1 MRSGELVAIP
11 TETVYGLA
19 ANALDGGAV
28 RRIFAAKGRP
38 QDNPLIVHIADM
50 EELPPL
56 VAEVP
61 ELAEKLAK
69 AYWPGP
75 LTMIFR
81 KSARIPD
88 EVSAGLSTV
97 AVRMPFHPLARAVIR
112 AAGVPLA
119 APSANLSGSP
129 SPTTAAHV
137 LADMAG
143 AHPRR
148 AGRRH
153 VRRWGGIHRGGRP
166 ARFPVCFGRAESPRR
181 CWRRWPEGCPS
192 TRRSPARSPGAA
204 AASPG
209 MKYKH
214 YAPKAHVVLIRGTP
228 AAYAAFVN
236 SRRNDPVTAM
246 CFDGEEGNL
255 RVPYITYG
263 RRDDPAEQ
271 AHRVFDA
278 LRRLD
283 DIGAGTVYCACPS
296 EEGMGLAVYNRLPE
310 PPLFEVIDVDG

>member
-1 MRSGELVAIP
+1 METKRLTDTPADLQKAAKLLRSGELVAIP

-143 AHPRR
+143 R
-148 AGRRH
+148 
-153 VRRWGGIHRGGRP
+153 IP
-166 ARFPVCFGRAESPRR
+166 ASFAAATSSALAESHSV
-181 CWRRWPEGCPS
+181 C
-192 TRRSPARSPGAA
+192 RSVRTSAMAFS
-204 AASPG
+204 
-209 MKYKH
+209 
-214 YAPKAHVVLIRGTP
+214 
-228 AAYAAFVN
+228 AAF
-236 SRRNDPVTAM
+236 
-246 CFDGEEGNL
+246 F
-255 RVPYITYG
+255 
-263 RRDDPAEQ
+263 
-271 AHRVFDA
+271 
-278 LRRLD
+278 
-283 DIGAGTVYCACPS
+283 
-296 EEGMGLAVYNRLPE
+296 LAVPAVART
-310 PPLFEVIDVDG
+310 